1 MDDSIH
7 SFNSEKYCFLSM
19 FPEVVYWKLVTSN
32 KMNFVHVRK
41 NAYFFMLT
49 GFFKI
54 CFMLFTQRRRL
65 QEKYR
70 RVRFGNISY
79 LELEKVSK
87 QIILITK
94 ISRLNL
100 NDIYYFC
107 VRYLYF
113 INFVYLYW
121 RNGFKSKAQE
131 IGNTVLWLEIISFC
145 FSHIKFQLKSSHLHN
160 FYLEKFF
167 LIVY

>member
-1 MDDSIH
+1 MFSKH
-7 SFNSEKYCFLSM
+7 VSRSCLLEASYFQQNELCAREKKCVFFL
-19 FPEVVYWKLVTSN
+19 
-32 KMNFVHVRK
+32 
-41 NAYFFMLT
+41 LT

-94 ISRLNL
+94 ISRPNL

-107 VRYLYF
+107 VQYLYF

-145 FSHIKFQLKSSHLHN
+145 FAHIKFQLKSSHLHN
-160 FYLEKFF
+160 FYLDKNI

>member
-7 SFNSEKYCFLSM
+7 SFNSEKNCFLSM
-19 FPEVVYWKLVTSN
+19 FSEVVYWKLVTSN

-41 NAYFFMLT
+41 KCIFLLT

-107 VRYLYF
+107 VQYMYF
-113 INFVYLYW
+113 INFVYLY
-121 RNGFKSKAQE
+121 
-131 IGNTVLWLEIISFC
+131 
-145 FSHIKFQLKSSHLHN
+145 
-160 FYLEKFF
+160 
-167 LIVY
+167 

>member
-1 MDDSIH
+1 
-7 SFNSEKYCFLSM
+7 M
-19 FPEVVYWKLVTSN
+19 FSKHVSRSCLLEASYFQQNEL
-32 KMNFVHVRK
+32 VHVRK

-107 VRYLYF
+107 VQYLYF
-113 INFVYLYW
+113 INLVYLYW

-131 IGNTVLWLEIISFC
+131 IGNTVLWLEIISF
-145 FSHIKFQLKSSHLHN
+145 FLHTLSFN
-160 FYLEKFF
+160 LNHPIYIIF
-167 LIVY
+167 I

>member
-1 MDDSIH
+1 MTVSIPLIQR
-7 SFNSEKYCFLSM
+7 SIVFQSM

-41 NAYFFMLT
+41 KCIFLLT

-107 VRYLYF
+107 VQYLYF
-113 INFVYLYW
+113 INFVYLYR

-145 FSHIKFQLKSSHLHN
+145 FAHIKFQLKSSHLHN
-160 FYLEKFF
+160 FYLEKNI
-167 LIVY
+167 LIVH

>member
-1 MDDSIH
+1 
-7 SFNSEKYCFLSM
+7 
-19 FPEVVYWKLVTSN
+19 
-32 KMNFVHVRK
+32 
-41 NAYFFMLT
+41 
-49 GFFKI
+49 
-54 CFMLFTQRRRL
+54 MLFTQRRRL

-107 VRYLYF
+107 VQYMYF

-121 RNGFKSKAQE
+121 RNGFKSKEKE

-145 FSHIKFQLKSSHLHN
+145 FAHIKFQLKSSHLHN
-160 FYLEKFF
+160 FYLEKKYFNCILNSLQKIVSGAGREKYLHNTYWNNK
-167 LIVY
+167 LIQSVFYTIFPSENYSRIRTRKICSQRCW

>member
-7 SFNSEKYCFLSM
+7 SFNSEKNCFLSM
-19 FPEVVYWKLVTSN
+19 FSEVVYWKLVTSN

-49 GFFKI
+49 GFLKI

-107 VRYLYF
+107 VQYMV
-113 INFVYLYW
+113 ICIE
-121 RNGFKSKAQE
+121 GMGSKARHKKSE
-131 IGNTVLWLEIISFC
+131 TPYYGWKSFLFVLHTLSFNLNHPIYIIF
-145 FSHIKFQLKSSHLHN
+145 I
-160 FYLEKFF
+160 
-167 LIVY
+167 

>member
-1 MDDSIH
+1 MRI
-7 SFNSEKYCFLSM
+7 FL
-19 FPEVVYWKLVTSN
+19 
-32 KMNFVHVRK
+32 
-41 NAYFFMLT
+41 LT

-107 VRYLYF
+107 VQYLYF
-113 INFVYLYW
+113 INFVYLYR

-145 FSHIKFQLKSSHLHN
+145 FAHIKFSTKIIP
-160 FYLEKFF
+160 FT
-167 LIVY
+167 

>member
-1 MDDSIH
+1 
-7 SFNSEKYCFLSM
+7 
-19 FPEVVYWKLVTSN
+19 
-32 KMNFVHVRK
+32 
-41 NAYFFMLT
+41 
-49 GFFKI
+49 
-54 CFMLFTQRRRL
+54 MLFTQRRRL

-107 VRYLYF
+107 VQYLYF
-113 INFVYLYW
+113 INFVYLY
-121 RNGFKSKAQE
+121 
-131 IGNTVLWLEIISFC
+131 
-145 FSHIKFQLKSSHLHN
+145 
-160 FYLEKFF
+160 
-167 LIVY
+167 